1 MNSLFDLC
9 EYGLKVRECQKLRL
23 ASITPKNI
31 ILSDI
36 KINND
41 LKVSK
46 AFYKAR
52 KIYMKHPKVFKVN
65 SIYELIEYGISE
77 DIASKIHLKGL
88 DISKIIELSD
98 EDFDGGGLEAGGKI
112 VDLLRA

>member
-9 EYGLKVRECQKLRL
+9 EYGLKARECQKLRL

-41 LKVSK
+41 LT
-46 AFYKAR
+46 
-52 KIYMKHPKVFKVN
+52 KIGNISQIMKTKR
-65 SIYELIEYGISE
+65 
-77 DIASKIHLKGL
+77 
-88 DISKIIELSD
+88 
-98 EDFDGGGLEAGGKI
+98 GK
-112 VDLLRA
+112 

>member
-41 LKVSK
+41 LKN
-46 AFYKAR
+46 AYT
-52 KIYMKHPKVFKVN
+52 FKFN
-65 SIYELIEYGISE
+65 TKTSIAINCIIKSILIFN
-77 DIASKIHLKGL
+77 K
-88 DISKIIELSD
+88 
-98 EDFDGGGLEAGGKI
+98 
-112 VDLLRA
+112 

>member
-46 AFYKAR
+46 ALYSKS
-52 KIYMKHPKVFKVN
+52 ILYM
-65 SIYELIEYGISE
+65 S
-77 DIASKIHLKGL
+77 
-88 DISKIIELSD
+88 
-98 EDFDGGGLEAGGKI
+98 
-112 VDLLRA
+112 

>member
-23 ASITPKNI
+23 VNITPHNI

-41 LKVSK
+41 LT
-46 AFYKAR
+46 
-52 KIYMKHPKVFKVN
+52 KIGNISQIMKTKR
-65 SIYELIEYGISE
+65 
-77 DIASKIHLKGL
+77 
-88 DISKIIELSD
+88 
-98 EDFDGGGLEAGGKI
+98 GK
-112 VDLLRA
+112 